1 MRTAIMMAVMLAL
14 LNALTLPAAAQV
26 QVPLSGLKVV
36 PLAGVE
42 ATVAPRGSALA
53 VVSFQKSGDERRLLA
68 LEGSLPHLP
77 VAPKALEVAYTLTLK
92 QGPAPRLA
100 IIIFEK
106 GGCSWYK
113 LAGVPLQTGGAAT
126 TRLSVAALTPTAFST
141 AAGAPLD
148 WAAVEKVWL
157 GLVFDSPAAGR
168 LEVTS
173 ARLTDQ
179 PFVPTQPLRLTGT
192 GPGQWGLSKD
202 PAVEAT
208 LTTPS
213 EGPQGQPCLKVEFTA
228 PVGRHM
234 YVVPSTPV
242 LAEDLEG
249 YTNLRFQHLGVL
261 PQGMKLLVMLAE
273 RTGAL
278 YYVERSGPWSD
289 QWREVKIPLTEFK
302 LASWGSPDD
311 NGKLDLG
318 LITTLTLGSHGGAQE
333 DLKGLIMAADI
344 ELVP

>member
-1 MRTAIMMAVMLAL
+1 MRTAIMMTVMMAL
-14 LNALTLPAAAQV
+14 LAGLTLPAAGQAPVSLQ
-26 QVPLSGLKVV
+26 GLRVA

-42 ATVAPRGSALA
+42 ATAAPRGSALA
-53 VVSFQKSGDERRLLA
+53 VINFQKAGDERRLLA
-68 LEGSLPHLP
+68 LEGALTATAAG
-77 VAPKALEVAYTLTLK
+77 VKALEVSYALTMK

-100 IIIFEK
+100 IIIYEK
-106 GGCSWYK
+106 GGGSWYK
-113 LAGVPLQTGGAAT
+113 LSGVPLQTGGAAT

-157 GLVFDSPAAGR
+157 GLVLEGPAAGR

-173 ARLTDQ
+173 ARLTGQ
-179 PFVPTQPLRLTGT
+179 PFVPTHPLRLTGS
-192 GPGQWGLSKD
+192 GPGHWGLSKD

-228 PVGRHM
+228 PLGRHM

-249 YTNLRFQHLGVL
+249 YTTLRFQHRGVL
-261 PQGMKLLVMLAE
+261 PRGMKLLIMLAE

-278 YYVERSGPWSD
+278 YYVERSGPGSD
-289 QWREVKIPLTEFK
+289 QWQDITIPLTEFK
-302 LASWGSPDD
+302 PASWGSPDD
-311 NGKLDLG
+311 NGKLDRG

-333 DLKGLIMAADI
+333 NLKGLIMAADI
-344 ELVP
+344 ELAP